1 MWKTIRTGDGILKF
15 VIGIARISTRPV
27 GGSYTSMMTC
37 FSKDKMF
44 AASRIQDTQC
54 NWATRN
60 RSSSAQGDFG
70 VDLEEAEVEACPAD
84 VACDRQISL
93 QAIN

>member
-44 AASRIQDTQC
+44 AASRNAIGPRGTGPVQHKVT
-54 NWATRN
+54 
-60 RSSSAQGDFG
+60 SA
-70 VDLEEAEVEACPAD
+70 
-84 VACDRQISL
+84 ST
-93 QAIN
+93 